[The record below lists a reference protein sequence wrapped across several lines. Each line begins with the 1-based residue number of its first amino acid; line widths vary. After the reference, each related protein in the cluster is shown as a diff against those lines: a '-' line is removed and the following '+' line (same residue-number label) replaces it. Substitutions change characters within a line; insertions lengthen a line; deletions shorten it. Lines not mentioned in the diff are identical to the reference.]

1 MKTKN
6 FLVGGIVG
14 GIVDFLLGWL
24 FYGIL
29 LTSFFPS
36 GDEMNMTFVFLG
48 CMTYGF
54 FMSYILTG
62 ITQAITAAQGF
73 KIGAV
78 IGLFIG
84 LYGNFFMQS
93 STMEVDYQTFA
104 LDLVVTI
111 IMSAIVGAVIAAI
124 NGKMK

>member
-29 LTSFFPS
+29 LTAFFPS

-54 FMSYILTG
+54 LMSYILTG
-62 ITQAITAAQGF
+62 VTNAITAAQGF
-73 KIGAV
+73 KIGAA
-78 IGLFIG
+78 IGLLIG
-84 LYGNFFMQS
+84 LYSNFFIQS
-93 STMEVDYQTFA
+93 STMEVDYQLFA
-104 LDLVVTI
+104 LDLVVVI